1 MPAARKSPAAKGSA
15 KPPGK
20 PPAKPQVK
28 KQTARGAAQGTK
40 KPTGKTAPKSSG
52 KGVTGK
58 AQPSGAPK
66 AKSGKGPPVPAPLA
80 PRFFRYQLPRQ
91 DDGVR
96 HWLLKTEPESFSWD
110 DLERA
115 PERTTCWD
123 GVRNFQARNFLR
135 DHMRVGD
142 LAFIYHSNAEP
153 TAVVGIARVV
163 RESYPDPTA
172 FEPDHHHY
180 DPKSDP
186 ANPTWVMV
194 DMQAVEALRPVSLAE
209 MRETPGLEGMELV
222 QVGSRLSITPVTAEE
237 WAIIVRL
244 GRER

>member
-1 MPAARKSPAAKGSA
+1 MAAARKLLATKGSA
-15 KPPGK
+15 KPA
-20 PPAKPQVK
+20 AKTK
-28 KQTARGAAQGTK
+28 SKQGATHGTK
-40 KPTGKTAPKSSG
+40 RAATKAAAPPSA
-52 KGVTGK
+52 KGSKGK
-58 AQPSGAPK
+58 AQSSGAAK
-66 AKSGKGPPVPAPLA
+66 AKRGKGPPVPAPLA
-80 PRFFRYQLPRQ
+80 PRFFRYQLPRH
-91 DDGVR
+91 DDAVR
-96 HWLLKTEPESFSWD
+96 HWLLKTEPESFSWN

-115 PERTTCWD
+115 PDRTTCWD

-135 DHMRVGD
+135 DHMRLGD

-153 TAVVGIARVV
+153 TAIVGIARVV

-172 FEPDHHHY
+172 FEPNHHHY

-194 DMQAVEALRPVSLAE
+194 DVQAVEALRPVSLGE
-209 MRETPGLEGMELV
+209 LRETPGLEGMELV

-237 WAIIVRL
+237 WEIIVRR

>member
-1 MPAARKSPAAKGSA
+1 MSKAAAKQSTKQSAKRGKGAGAKKPAAKSA
-15 KPPGK
+15 
-20 PPAKPQVK
+20 
-28 KQTARGAAQGTK
+28 
-40 KPTGKTAPKSSG
+40 TAPSANGG
-52 KGVTGK
+52 KGK
-58 AQPSGAPK
+58 AKHPGVAK

-91 DDGVR
+91 GDGVR
-96 HWLLKTEPESFSWD
+96 HWLLKTEPESFSWN

-115 PERTTCWD
+115 PDRTTCWD

-153 TAVVGIARVV
+153 TAIVGIARVV

-172 FEPDHHHY
+172 FEPAHHHY

-194 DMQAVEALRPVSLAE
+194 DVQAVEALRPVSLGE
-209 MRETPGLEGMELV
+209 LRETPGLEGMELV
-222 QVGSRLSITPVTAEE
+222 QTGSRLSITPVTAEE
-237 WAIIVRL
+237 WEIIVRR